1 MRLKH
6 MNFIRKNDVSRVW
19 GNEMKIEKRIFDE
32 CLIIDPS
39 ERKDCRGEM
48 KVFYSKNEFTQ
59 IIKNFEI
66 KQMRIYSIP
75 KKNTFFGIHYQSKE
89 KAQGKLI
96 NVIQGKGLDYIVDL
110 RPCSKTFK
118 KYVSFEL
125 DARSPKLVYIAPG
138 FGHAFLSTED
148 NTIQLFAIDEFFD
161 KEEKGVISYKD
172 PEIGLKLPVE
182 DIIISDYDRE
192 AQKDK

>member
-1 MRLKH
+1 
-6 MNFIRKNDVSRVW
+6 
-19 GNEMKIEKRIFDE
+19 
-32 CLIIDPS
+32 
-39 ERKDCRGEM
+39 
-48 KVFYSKNEFTQ
+48 
-59 IIKNFEI
+59 
-66 KQMRIYSIP
+66 
-75 KKNTFFGIHYQSKE
+75 
-89 KAQGKLI
+89 
-96 NVIQGKGLDYIVDL
+96 
-110 RPCSKTFK
+110 
-118 KYVSFEL
+118 L

-192 AQKDK
+192 V